1 VDIVPVGFNSN
12 KGKLRFAPDKDVWQ
26 GCGDEVSAAAM
37 NFVSGYRLAAAPRL
51 SASMP
56 LPRLG

>member
-1 VDIVPVGFNSN
+1 VGFNSN
-12 KGKLRFAPDKDVWQ
+12 KGKLRFAPDKDAWQ